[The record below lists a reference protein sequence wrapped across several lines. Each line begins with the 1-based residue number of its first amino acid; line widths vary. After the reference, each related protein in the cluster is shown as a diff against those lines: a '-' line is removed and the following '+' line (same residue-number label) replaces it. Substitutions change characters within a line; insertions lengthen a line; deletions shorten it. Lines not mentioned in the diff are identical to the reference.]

1 MMCVCVCVFS
11 YTPFLLC
18 SKGLCQPST
27 ILCRWFRLCGNF
39 RPGNCKRKNENF
51 VMWSE
56 KSDPWS
62 PFMVDLARQTSSML
76 SLQQMNECLIGMVIR
91 GCFHG
96 GAIASHAVRQQLQA
110 VRADHPYDS
119 QIACKPGRKL
129 PERSWILVVFG
140 HEPSSWVARWHHR
153 GLNLEQCLAVSSLI
167 LSKMCNA
174 CHRNVSCSVTSN
186 A

>member
-1 MMCVCVCVFS
+1 MYGQERNGSHPSPDQKQNAGSPPLKVPAMASPRQKRPATSEPVLAAPRCLHAVLVTAQGLCVCVFVCVMCVWCVCVCDVCVLCVCVCGCVCDVCVCVVCVCVCDFFS

-76 SLQQMNECLIGMVIR
+76 SLQQM
-91 GCFHG
+91 F
-96 GAIASHAVRQQLQA
+96 A
-110 VRADHPYDS
+110 
-119 QIACKPGRKL
+119 L
-129 PERSWILVVFG
+129 P
-140 HEPSSWVARWHHR
+140 
-153 GLNLEQCLAVSSLI
+153 
-167 LSKMCNA
+167 
-174 CHRNVSCSVTSN
+174 
-186 A
+186 